1 MARSESKNSPPGR
14 IKIIQAL
21 RTLLE
26 EKNFDAVKTAEI
38 ASLAGVAEGL
48 IYKHFRDKRDL
59 LYEVLREH
67 FERFLQ
73 QVELDLKG
81 IEGSLNK
88 LRKIIWSNLHSYA
101 NHKVFARI
109 VLLEVRNSPG
119 YFESSAYEIER
130 RYNRLIIN
138 IIHEGIRKGEIRKDV
153 KAAFVRSAIN
163 GSIEN
168 ACLQG
173 VIFNRSL
180 SSDEIAENICNIV
193 FDGIKG

>member
-1 MARSESKNSPPGR
+1 MARSENKNSPPGR
-14 IKIIQAL
+14 SKIIRAL

-26 EKNFDAVKTAEI
+26 EKNFSAIKTAEI

-48 IYKHFRDKRDL
+48 IYKYFRDKRDL

-88 LRKIIWSNLHSYA
+88 LRKIIWSNLNSYA
-101 NHKVFARI
+101 NHKVFARV
-109 VLLEVRNSPG
+109 VLLEVRNSPD
-119 YFESSAYEIER
+119 YFESPAYEIER
-130 RYNRLIIN
+130 KYNRLIID
-138 IIHEGIRKGEIRKDV
+138 IIQEGIQKGEIRKDV
-153 KAAFVRSAIN
+153 KATFVRSAIN

-180 SSDEIAENICNIV
+180 SSDEIAENICHIV